1 MRYKLIQRSNPND
14 RDAAKK
20 WYAIPINVEAEDIKT
35 MSKSATENTTTAPI
49 ELEASLE
56 LFGKYAEERL
66 KRGEAIRV
74 GNLGTLR
81 LTFRSDGAEN
91 IQELKSQQMIHD
103 ARMLFTPSKEFREN
117 VINKLTYEN
126 GGVLEDGIEY
136 ADLESYYKAK
146 GIIVDDEPDDG
157 GSDPS
162 EEDGPQVQ

>member
-1 MRYKLIQRSNPND
+1 MKYKLVQRKNPNK
-14 RDAAKK
+14 RDEPAK
-20 WYAIPINVEAEDIKT
+20 WYASPMNDEAEDIKT
-35 MSKSATENTTTAPI
+35 MTQSATANTTTAPI
-49 ELEASLE
+49 EMEASLE
-56 LFGKYAEERL
+56 LFGEYAKKKL
-66 KRGEAIRV
+66 LRGESIRI

-81 LTFRSDGAEN
+81 LTFRSKGSDTV
-91 IQELKSQQMIHD
+91 QEFNAAQLIYD
-103 ARMLFTPSKEFREN
+103 ARMLFTPTKEFRESI
-117 VINKLTYEN
+117 INNLTFEN